1 MATMIRS
8 QTRRRQL
15 AASFVAAVLVHIA
28 LVVWLFFL
36 RPGSPPRDESLPQA
50 ASTVGADPAA
60 KTAGESIPEDRAE
73 LRGKIDLTVN
83 RFLGDDPEKLAERAD
98 GAAQWIESRS
108 SETAIDDIGKV
119 VRDACEVRPRAYAP
133 VNPPPPGEF
142 DHDTMLP
149 YAVKHLVGEDGA
161 KRVAYTWVDEQGRSL
176 EIEMLEDVSDPAL
189 TTALQLAE
197 RSPMMRQLFQTSI
210 LPVLEAQLR
219 QRH

>member
-15 AASFVAAVLVHIA
+15 AASFVAAVAVHIA

-36 RPGSPPRDESLPQA
+36 RPGSPSLDEVPPQA
-50 ASTVGADPAA
+50 AAGHGADPTAE
-60 KTAGESIPEDRAE
+60 TAGESIPSDRAE

-83 RFLGDDPEKLAERAD
+83 RFLGGDPEKLTERAE

-108 SETAIDDIGKV
+108 SEDSIDDIGKV
-119 VRDACEVRPRAYAP
+119 VRDAYEVRPRAYAP
-133 VNPPPPGEF
+133 VNPAPPGEF
-142 DHDTMLP
+142 DHGTMLP
-149 YAVKHLVGEDGA
+149 YAVKHLVSEDGS

-176 EIEMLEDVSDPAL
+176 EIEMLEEASDPAL

-210 LPVLEAQLR
+210 LPVLESQLR